1 MTEASTAVR
10 GAHEAVT
17 ARVAWWAQ
25 VQPHQPAVTHAGTV
39 LTYAEL
45 YERSCRLAA
54 ALRARGVTRG
64 TLVALAL
71 ERSPDLVV
79 AALGVLLAGGAYVG
93 TDVDE
98 PDARLASILDDAGVP
113 LVVTRAATA
122 ARFAGGTARV
132 LTVEE
137 ALRGDPDGGDAA
149 EISEPEPGDL
159 CYVVY
164 TSGST
169 GVPKGVLLPHEG
181 LTNLVTWHRRTF
193 EVRPGDRMTQLARPS
208 FDAWALE
215 VWPCLAAGATLCV
228 VEGRLPDSPADFVRW
243 LADERIT
250 VCFLTTALAAEMLDQ
265 DWRGYG
271 GALRVML
278 TGGEKLHRHPPL
290 GLPFRLFNLYGPT
303 ETTVVATFAEVQP
316 RAKRD
321 EVPPIGRPLPGMRAY
336 VLDSR
341 RRPVPPGTAG
351 ELYVGG
357 TGVARGYLDRPELT
371 AERFLADP
379 FVPDGDARMYA
390 TGDLVRELPD
400 GSLDF
405 IGRADDQV
413 KLRGFRIELGEV
425 EAALHRL
432 PGVREAVAVKHD
444 TGDRLVAYVV
454 PAGPGGPLDTA
465 DVRRDLAEWLPDY
478 MVPQAVVSLES
489 LPLTP
494 HGKADRRAL
503 AARPLPAQAP
513 AAQAEPDFR
522 TDAERLMA
530 ALWCDVLQITSV
542 SRDDSFFD
550 LGGDSLQAMRL
561 ATRARERG
569 IRLGADDLFEYDV
582 LHELAAWI
590 TETGEV
596 GA

>member
-1 MTEASTAVR
+1 
-10 GAHEAVT
+10 
-17 ARVAWWAQ
+17 
-25 VQPHQPAVTHAGTV
+25 
-39 LTYAEL
+39 
-45 YERSCRLAA
+45 
-54 ALRARGVTRG
+54 
-64 TLVALAL
+64 
-71 ERSPDLVV
+71 
-79 AALGVLLAGGAYVG
+79 
-93 TDVDE
+93 
-98 PDARLASILDDAGVP
+98 
-113 LVVTRAATA
+113 
-122 ARFAGGTARV
+122 
-132 LTVEE
+132 
-137 ALRGDPDGGDAA
+137 
-149 EISEPEPGDL
+149 
-159 CYVVY
+159 
-164 TSGST
+164 
-169 GVPKGVLLPHEG
+169 
-181 LTNLVTWHRRTF
+181 
-193 EVRPGDRMTQLARPS
+193 
-208 FDAWALE
+208 
-215 VWPCLAAGATLCV
+215 
-228 VEGRLPDSPADFVRW
+228 
-243 LADERIT
+243 
-250 VCFLTTALAAEMLDQ
+250 
-265 DWRGYG
+265 
-271 GALRVML
+271 
-278 TGGEKLHRHPPL
+278 
-290 GLPFRLFNLYGPT
+290 
-303 ETTVVATFAEVQP
+303 
-316 RAKRD
+316 
-321 EVPPIGRPLPGMRAY
+321 
-336 VLDSR
+336 
-341 RRPVPPGTAG
+341 
-351 ELYVGG
+351 
-357 TGVARGYLDRPELT
+357 
-371 AERFLADP
+371 
-379 FVPDGDARMYA
+379 
-390 TGDLVRELPD
+390 
-400 GSLDF
+400 
-405 IGRADDQV
+405 
-413 KLRGFRIELGEV
+413 